1 MPARPASLPST
12 VSGSRSSQLL
22 ARVDGRVTPY
32 LFIAPFF
39 VLFAVFGLFPLLY
52 TAWVSL
58 HDWHL
63 INGDQ
68 GFVGLANYS
77 ALFADPDF
85 YNALFNTTSIFLVS
99 TVPQLLAALGIAA
112 LLNRPLRAGT
122 AWRAGVLLPNVVS
135 VVAVALVFAQLFG
148 RDFGV
153 VNWALGMFGVEPVD
167 WEGQRWSSHL
177 AIAVMVMWRWTG
189 YNALLYLAA
198 MRNVPRELYEAVAL
212 DGASRWRSFWS
223 ITVPGIRPT
232 IIFTVV
238 VSTIGGLQLFAE
250 PQLFDSSGTAGVG
263 GNDRQFQTLTMYLYE
278 KGFGLFDAGYAAA
291 IAWVLFVVCLLS
303 ALANFALVRRIRGGG

>member
-1 MPARPASLPST
+1 M
-12 VSGSRSSQLL
+12 
-22 ARVDGRVTPY
+22 
-32 LFIAPFF
+32 
-39 VLFAVFGLFPLLY
+39 LFAVFGFFPLLY

-63 INGDQ
+63 IDGDQ
-68 GFVGLANYS
+68 GFVGVANYS

-85 YNALFNTTSIFLVS
+85 YNALVNTASIFLVS

-135 VVAVALVFAQLFG
+135 VVAVTLVFAQLFR
-148 RDFGV
+148 RDSGV
-153 VNWALGMFGVEPVD
+153 VNWILGMVGLEPVD
-167 WEGQRWSSHL
+167 WENQRRSSHL
-177 AIAVMVMWRWTG
+177 AVAVMVMWRWTG

-198 MRNVPRELYEAVAL
+198 MRNIPRELYEAAAL

-223 ITVPGIRPT
+223 VTVPGIRPT
-232 IIFTVV
+232 IVFTVV

-250 PQLFDSSGTAGVG
+250 PTGRRLFTVGNVLARSGPCDPPASGGVG
-263 GNDRQFQTLTMYLYE
+263 HGD
-278 KGFGLFDAGYAAA
+278 
-291 IAWVLFVVCLLS
+291 VH
-303 ALANFALVRRIRGGG
+303 GGVERFFSGR